1 MFVLIVKDSSGQW
14 LIMETDIKHATLAK
28 QTQRAKSS
36 PHFYGPKYIAK
47 VEIIDIE
54 AGFIEVFSSSPKED
68 FLERVR
74 QEFKESEM
82 QLNVVELSNK

>member
-14 LIMETDIKHATLAK
+14 LVMETEIKDATLAK
-28 QTQRAKSS
+28 QTQRAREKSFFCS
-36 PHFYGPKYIAK
+36 PKYIAK
-47 VEIIDIE
+47 VEIVDIE
-54 AGFIEVFSSSPKED
+54 DGGREVFSSNPKED

>member
-14 LIMETDIKHATLAK
+14 LVMETEIKDATLAK
-28 QTQRAKSS
+28 QTQRAREKSF
-36 PHFYGPKYIAK
+36 FYGPKYIAK
-47 VEIIDIE
+47 VEIVEIE
-54 AGFIEVFSSSPKED
+54 AGSREVFSSNPKED

-82 QLNVVELSNK
+82 QLNVVELSNR